1 MSDDRAALARCREQ
15 HELVVEL
22 GSLAL
27 SGTGTIDALLQHAA
41 QLAARGTGIARSK
54 VMEYRPESDSLFLRA
69 GVGWREG
76 VVGDTMM
83 SAAISEPQG
92 RSFRAAE
99 PLVIED
105 LASSDFTVPELLQ
118 EHGIVALANVP
129 VFAGGAV
136 WGGLEVD
143 SERPGSLTKADTL
156 LLQGFAHILGRAI
169 DQQQRR
175 LADEAEAIEREVMRK
190 ERDVLFRELH
200 HRVAN
205 NFTAILG
212 QLELQARKTTVPEA
226 RAAFQTLADRVASI
240 ADAHEQLSLTEV
252 ERDISVGFYLTRL
265 VAGLPHPDNVKVVR
279 AICEAMLP
287 LRTAVRLGMMLNELV
302 TNSLKHAF
310 TAAGG
315 TISVGFS
322 AAPEEGMGRLV
333 VSDNGRG
340 LAPSPPGRSGKYLVE
355 ALVNQIGG
363 VLEQTSDPGVATATT
378 ITFPLRPPP

>member
-1 MSDDRAALARCREQ
+1 MTDDRAALARCREQ

-27 SGTGTIDALLQHAA
+27 YGTGTLDALLQHAA

-54 VMEYRPESDSLFLRA
+54 VMEYRPETDSLFLRA

-76 VVGDTMM
+76 VVGHTMM

-99 PLVIED
+99 ALMIED
-105 LASSDFTVPELLQ
+105 LSSTDFTVPELLR

-129 VFAGGAV
+129 VLAGGAV

-143 SERPGSLTKADTL
+143 SERPGALAKADTL

-169 DQQQRR
+169 EQHQMR
-175 LADEAEAIEREVMRK
+175 LAEQAEAIEREVMRK

-212 QLELQARKTTVPEA
+212 QLELQARKTAAPDA
-226 RAAFQTLADRVASI
+226 RAAFQTLADRVASV

-252 ERDISVGFYLTRL
+252 ERDISVGIYLTRL
-265 VAGLPHPDNVKVVR
+265 VAALPQPDNVKVVR
-279 AICEAMLP
+279 AIREAILP
-287 LRTAVRLGMMLNELV
+287 LRTAVRVGMILNELL

-322 AAPEEGMGRLV
+322 ADPEEGMGRLV
-333 VSDNGRG
+333 VSDDGRG
-340 LAPSPPGRSGKYLVE
+340 LAAGPPGRSGTHLLKALVE
-355 ALVNQIGG
+355 QIGG
-363 VLEQTSDPGVATATT
+363 MFEQTSDPGAGTATT